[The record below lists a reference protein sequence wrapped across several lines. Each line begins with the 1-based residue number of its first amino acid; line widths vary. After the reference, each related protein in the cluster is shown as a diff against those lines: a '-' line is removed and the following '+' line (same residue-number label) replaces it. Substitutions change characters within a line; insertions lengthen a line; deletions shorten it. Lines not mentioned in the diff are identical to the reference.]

1 MGAAL
6 AYVPPNSDV
15 QKHLFSLPWC
25 LVAGGP
31 ILGCKVWARAEE
43 QLSDPSPFGPAASVW
58 FPLCSPPL
66 SPSHSRSP
74 SLLSVLSSFHRL
86 LLPPPHV
93 LGPGWVRM

>member
-31 ILGCKVWARAEE
+31 VLGCKVWARAEE
-43 QLSDPSPFGPAASVW
+43 QLSSVTPR
-58 FPLCSPPL
+58 PLALPPL
-66 SPSHSRSP
+66 SGSLSAPLHSPLRTP
-74 SLLSVLSSFHRL
+74 GLPLSCPFCPHFTGSSC
-86 LLPPPHV
+86 PPHMCWA
-93 LGPGWVRM
+93 LGG

>member
-31 ILGCKVWARAEE
+31 VLGCKVWAQAEE
-43 QLSDPSPFGPAASVW
+43 QLRDPSPFCPAASVW
-58 FPLCSPPL
+58 FPLCSPSH
-66 SPSHSRSP
+66 SPSP
-74 SLLSVLSSFHRL
+74 PLLSVLSSFHRL
-86 LLPPPHV
+86 LLPPHMCWA
-93 LGPGWVRM
+93 LGG